1 MPRRRKRDP
10 IRPGTAARP
19 TVRRCLLGVTPGQVV
34 AVALILMHSL
44 LVVTANNDNTVKT
57 LTTSWG
63 RNATNTTSNNFT
75 SAILLD
81 DDGTDFGV
89 TTLEPTAQPTAQP
102 TTTVPTQSPVITKEP
117 TLSPTTTPNDHP
129 RPLQE
134 EVCLPD
140 RFDNTD
146 MDVLDATVNIK
157 RLYPG
162 QLICSKP
169 YSERRYRFGMT
180 LEGHLIWEDTNSDQV
195 IVLYEN
201 NDERLL
207 YFELTTD
214 ATMLLKE
221 QSSQEDTTVWEGPA
235 LHLNNRPMSH
245 HPRCLSN
252 HDCPYLHM
260 HSDGVMVLNWISG
273 GWATRNFVRV
283 YGFDDMADIDCDD
296 TRAC

>member
-1 MPRRRKRDP
+1 MSVAF
-10 IRPGTAARP
+10 I
-19 TVRRCLLGVTPGQVV
+19 LLMNSV
-34 AVALILMHSL
+34 LC
-44 LVVTANNDNTVKT
+44 VVTASDESTVKT

-81 DDGTDFGV
+81 DEDDETDFGDI
-89 TTLEPTAQPTAQP
+89 TFEPTAQPTAQP
-102 TTTVPTQSPVITKEP
+102 TTTIPTQSPITKEP

-129 RPLQE
+129 PPLQE

-146 MDVLDATVNIK
+146 MDVLDVNVNIK
-157 RLYPG
+157 RMYPG

-169 YSERRYRFGMT
+169 YSEQRYRFGMT
-180 LEGHLIWEDTNSDQV
+180 LEGNLIWEDSDSDQV

-201 NDERLL
+201 SDKRLL
-207 YFELTTD
+207 YFELTID
-214 ATMLLKE
+214 ATMLLKD
-221 QSSQEDTTVWEGPA
+221 QSNDESTVWEGPA

-252 HDCPYLHM
+252 HDCPYLHL

-283 YGFDDMADIDCDD
+283 YGFDKKTGIDCDD